1 MSDLTL
7 YTHPMSRGRMARWM
21 MEEAGLPYDVK
32 VVRYGDEMRSRTYRA
47 INPMGKVPALVDRG
61 MVVTEAAAICAHMA
75 DLAPQAGLA
84 PPPGT
89 PERGAYYR
97 WLSFG
102 AGAVDPAVAVAALEV
117 ETDDPQIYR
126 RVGWG
131 SLTAVAATLEHLL
144 ADGRKHVLGEGFSA
158 ADVYLGSQL
167 AWGMQFGTLPERPGF
182 AEYVARIMDRP
193 AARRAAKLD
202 DALLE
207 EVEDR

>member
-7 YTHPMSRGRMARWM
+7 YTHPMSRGRIARWM
-21 MEEAGLPYDVK
+21 MEEAALPYEVK
-32 VVRYGDEMRSRTYRA
+32 VVRYGDEMKSREYRA
-47 INPMGKVPALVDRG
+47 INPMGKVPTLIDRG
-61 MVVTEAAAICAHMA
+61 MVITEVAAICAHMA

-97 WLSFG
+97 WLFFG
-102 AGAVDPAVAVAALEV
+102 AGAVDPAVSVASLEV

-144 ADGRKHVLGEGFSA
+144 EDGRKHILGEAFSA
-158 ADVYLGSQL
+158 VDVYLGSQI
-167 AWGMQFGTLPERPGF
+167 AWGLQFGTLPERPGF
-182 AEYVARIMDRP
+182 ADYVARITDRP
-193 AARRAAKLD
+193 AAKRAVELD
-202 DALLE
+202 DALLD
-207 EVEDR
+207 EVE